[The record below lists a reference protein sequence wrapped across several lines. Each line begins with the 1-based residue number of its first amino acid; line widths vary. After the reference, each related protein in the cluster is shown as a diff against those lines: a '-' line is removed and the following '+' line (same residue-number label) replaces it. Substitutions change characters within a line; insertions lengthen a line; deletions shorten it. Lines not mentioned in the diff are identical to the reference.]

1 MALSD
6 SLVLCFECW
15 ISAPKMTIMRELII
29 LYQLQS
35 CVQSRRII
43 GKPWMSKRFLTTQ
56 PCVRINFQQGLHK
69 ILGLL
74 RDVTPTDTLH
84 RLSCSFPQPFV
95 PFLVRQVAWEK
106 VATGEQE
113 EENNSRGPAV
123 GLRRVGRGV
132 LLVAGKHLGSHVGW
146 GACVG
151 LQYPTKAPDLGKAK
165 VGEFDQASCSWLGE
179 KEILQLQISMTN
191 VEAVKVS
198 HTVNHL

>member
-1 MALSD
+1 MAFSD
-6 SLVLCFECW
+6 RLVLCFECW
-15 ISAPKMTIMRELII
+15 ISPPFMTILRGLII
-29 LYQLQS
+29 LYQLQG
-35 CVQSRRII
+35 CVHSRRII
-43 GKPWMSKRFLTTQ
+43 GEPWMSKRFLTAQ
-56 PCVRINFQQGLHK
+56 PSLRINFQQGLHN
-69 ILGLL
+69 ISGLL
-74 RDVTPTDTLH
+74 RDMTPTDSLH

-95 PFLVRQVAWEK
+95 PFLVRQVAWER

-113 EENNSRGPAV
+113 EENNSQGPAV
-123 GLRRVGRGV
+123 GLRRVGGGV
-132 LLVAGKHLGSHVGW
+132 LLVAGKHLGSHVGR

-165 VGEFDQASCSWLGE
+165 VGKFDQASCSWPGE